1 MKVDILGRGPIPGLN
16 SIAPSYNA
24 DLSLPELEKIV
35 KIGAL
40 RPVVAGT
47 NIAIHRRNLNEIF
60 KVYSSAAEDV
70 PAVKTEEA
78 PKKAAKK
85 KAAEPIQQVETP
97 VTEKELEPVVETPVE
112 EPKEAVEVNENEEGT
127 LEATEEDVEA
137 VEETTAE
144 EHQNYS
150 SKKNKKKN
158 R

>member
-35 KIGAL
+35 KVGAL

-60 KVYSSAAEDV
+60 KIYSSTSDDTPV
-70 PAVKTEEA
+70 VKTEA

-85 KAAEPIQQVETP
+85 KEAEPIKQVETP

-127 LEATEEDVEA
+127 IEDFDDA
-137 VEETTAE
+137 PAAETTEAANE
-144 EHQNYS
+144 DKQYS

>member
-97 VTEKELEPVVETPVE
+97 VTEKELEPVVEAPVE

-127 LEATEEDVEA
+127 IEATEEDAEA

>member
-35 KIGAL
+35 KMGAL

-60 KVYSSAAEDV
+60 KVYSSTTEDAPV
-70 PAVKTEEA
+70 VKTEA

-85 KAAEPIQQVETP
+85 KEAEPIQQVETP

-112 EPKEAVEVNENEEGT
+112 EPKAAVEVNENETGT
-127 LEATEEDVEA
+127 IEDFDDASA
-137 VEETTAE
+137 VETTEAADE
-144 EHQNYS
+144 DKQYS

>member
-60 KVYSSAAEDV
+60 KVYSSTTEDT
-70 PAVKTEEA
+70 PAVKTEA

-85 KAAEPIQQVETP
+85 KEAEPIQQVETP

-112 EPKEAVEVNENEEGT
+112 EPKEAVEVNENETGT
-127 LEATEEDVEA
+127 IEDFDDASA
-137 VEETTAE
+137 VETTEAADE
-144 EHQNYS
+144 DKQYS